1 MLTSSGIRIPEAVGI
16 ILFCAVMARVG
27 YRVGTPR
34 VEQRPVPAEVLPLDA
49 GGVPVVRLFDDY
61 QCDACERFDRR
72 VADRLR
78 QLDEEGRIRLLYYHT
93 PLPPHGR
100 SNLAAAAVA
109 CAPAA
114 RVTDVRRRLHRERA
128 WIYDA
133 DPAAAIIRTAGLVD
147 TSLLTQCMGADSTAR
162 RLAAEADFGR
172 RAGIRSVPT
181 VWVGNHHVLFRSYT
195 SLLRHIEEAL

>member
-1 MLTSSGIRIPEAVGI
+1 MLSGSGIRIPEAVGI
-16 ILFCAVMARVG
+16 ILFCTAMAGVG
-27 YRVGTPR
+27 FVAGTPR
-34 VEQRPVPAEVLPLDA
+34 VEQRPIPAEVLPLDA

-93 PLPPHGR
+93 PLPPHTR

-114 RVTDVRRRLHRERA
+114 RVTDVRRRLHRDRA
-128 WIYDA
+128 WIFDA
-133 DPAAAIIRTAGLVD
+133 DPAAAIVRTTGLAD
-147 TSLLTQCMGADSTAR
+147 ATLLSECMGADSTAR
-162 RLAAEADFGR
+162 RLAADAEFGR
-172 RAGIRSVPT
+172 RARIRSVPT
-181 VWVGNHHVLFRSYT
+181 VWVDNHHVRFRSYA